1 MATVISVSNHVPF
14 RARRMGPGEERF
26 DLDPAHPPWVAIR
39 NTIRYTDDVV
49 RELIESLQDEPWFEH
64 TIVIITGDH
73 GYDLGQRGTTTQ
85 KSGWREAT
93 WVPLVIH
100 TPDPDL
106 PKGRHEEPAT
116 LLDIAPT
123 VADLLKIRE
132 PNPWMGA
139 SLVAPGYT
147 GSPFV
152 AGRGLAIF
160 GESGRWSLASNPRTG
175 RLGLYDWAS
184 DPLQRR
190 DSAAQHPDVVQALD
204 REAKSERVLVDYLLE
219 ANRVWRPEVTRP
231 SAESNASAP

>member
-1 MATVISVSNHVPF
+1 
-14 RARRMGPGEERF
+14 
-26 DLDPAHPPWVAIR
+26 
-39 NTIRYTDDVV
+39 
-49 RELIESLQDEPWFEH
+49 
-64 TIVIITGDH
+64 
-73 GYDLGQRGTTTQ
+73 
-85 KSGWREAT
+85 
-93 WVPLVIH
+93 
-100 TPDPDL
+100 
-106 PKGRHEEPAT
+106 
-116 LLDIAPT
+116 
-123 VADLLKIRE
+123 
-132 PNPWMGA
+132 MGA